1 MKFPRTQLLNY
12 RVLGVRRGIELVRP
26 VRLGLGYAD
35 GGARGRCPPTLERCA
50 AAAGG
55 GRAGA
60 VGSGG
65 ILAAAPTLIRRR
77 REVYIRTPPAAHVGT
92 PPSAHVRTPAAAVY
106 VRTPPAAHVRGRRQ
120 RALPAAHVGYCHHWR
135 IHVSRPVPLAVAVR
149 SRWID
154 PVPAPGRASPTS
166 VPSGGN
172 LTAGGTPASSASSA
186 APASSAARNN

>member
-1 MKFPRTQLLNY
+1 MKFPRTQLVNS

-26 VRLGLGYAD
+26 VIGLGCCDAD
-35 GGARGRCPPTLERCA
+35 GGARGRCPPALERCA

-77 REVYIRTPPAAHVGT
+77 REVYIRTPPAAHLGT
-92 PPSAHVRTPAAAVY
+92 PPAAHVRGRRQPP
-106 VRTPPAAHVRGRRQ
+106 PPAAHVRGRRQ

-149 SRWID
+149 SRWIA
-154 PVPAPGRASPTS
+154 PFPAPGRASPTS